1 MDLFLELEIVY
12 IVIGIFI
19 LTITA
24 IVTSRDFVAY
34 KEIKDKNGDVVET
47 VKTHSFIKGMLSVG
61 LFVAIMI
68 GAHYNVTTTRM
79 HNVEKMF
86 NEGDTIICE
95 NKMRRTISRS
105 ILLSQ
110 KLGWRVEN
118 HLFKNADYERD
129 FHTSR
134 CIEWTEIDENLKEKT
149 NDRFTI
155 KEEKK

>member
-24 IVTSRDFVAY
+24 IVTTRDFVPAGAF
-34 KEIKDKNGDVVET
+34 K
-47 VKTHSFIKGMLSVG
+47 KGMFFVG
-61 LFVAIMI
+61 SFVAIMI

-79 HNVEKMF
+79 HNVEELF
-86 NEGDTIICE
+86 NNGQTIICE

-118 HLFKNADYERD
+118 HLFKNGDYERD

-134 CIEWTEIDENLKEKT
+134 CIEWTEVDQDLKEKT
-149 NDRFTI
+149 NDRFSI
-155 KEEKK
+155 KKEKK

>member
-19 LTITA
+19 LSITA
-24 IVTSRDFVAY
+24 FVTSRDFVSN
-34 KEIKDKNGDVVET
+34 KEIKDKNGDVVQT
-47 VKTHSFIKGMLSVG
+47 VKTHAFIKGMSFVG

-79 HNVEKMF
+79 NNVEKMF
-86 NEGDTIICE
+86 TEGQTIICE

-105 ILLSQ
+105 ILLST

-134 CIEWTEIDENLKEKT
+134 CIEWTEGDKELQENT
-149 NDRFTI
+149 NDRFKL

>member
-24 IVTSRDFVAY
+24 FVTTRDFVP
-34 KEIKDKNGDVVET
+34 NGAF
-47 VKTHSFIKGMLSVG
+47 KKGMFFVG
-61 LFVAIMI
+61 SFVGIMI
-68 GAHYNVTTTRM
+68 VLHYNVTTSRM
-79 HNVEKMF
+79 NNVEELF
-86 NEGDTIICE
+86 TQGQTIICE

-105 ILLSQ
+105 VILSK

-118 HLFKNADYERD
+118 HLFKNPDYERD

-134 CIEWTEIDENLKEKT
+134 CIELDEVDQDLKANT

-155 KEEKK
+155 KKDTK

>member
-19 LTITA
+19 LSITA
-24 IVTSRDFVAY
+24 FVTSRDFVPAGAF
-34 KEIKDKNGDVVET
+34 K
-47 VKTHSFIKGMLSVG
+47 KGMLSVG
-61 LFVAIMI
+61 AFVTIMI

-79 HNVEKMF
+79 NNVEKMF
-86 NEGDTIICE
+86 SEDKIIICE

-105 ILLSQ
+105 ILLSK

-118 HLFKNADYERD
+118 HLFKNPDYERD

-134 CIEWTEIDENLKEKT
+134 CIEWTEGDKNLEKTT
-149 NDRFTI
+149 NDRFKLK
-155 KEEKK
+155 KEEK

>member
-19 LTITA
+19 LSITA
-24 IVTSRDFVAY
+24 FVTSRDFIPAGAF
-34 KEIKDKNGDVVET
+34 K
-47 VKTHSFIKGMLSVG
+47 KGMLSVG
-61 LFVAIMI
+61 AFVAIMI

-79 HNVEKMF
+79 TNVEKMF
-86 NEGDTIICE
+86 LDGQTIICE

-105 ILLSQ
+105 VILSK

-118 HLFKNADYERD
+118 HLFKNKDYERD

-134 CIEWTEIDENLKEKT
+134 CIELDEIDQDLKQET
-149 NDRFTI
+149 NDRF
-155 KEEKK
+155 KLKEKK

>member
-19 LTITA
+19 LSITA
-24 IVTSRDFVAY
+24 FVTSRDFVPAGAF
-34 KEIKDKNGDVVET
+34 K
-47 VKTHSFIKGMLSVG
+47 KGMLSVG
-61 LFVAIMI
+61 AFVTIMI
-68 GAHYNVTTTRM
+68 VAHYNVTTTRM
-79 HNVEKMF
+79 SNVEKMF
-86 NEGDTIICE
+86 LEGQTIICE

-118 HLFKNADYERD
+118 HLFKNPDYERD

-134 CIEWTEIDENLKEKT
+134 CIEWTEVDQDLKEKT
-149 NDRFTI
+149 NDRFKI